1 MSQFDELKDRVSAKQ
16 HRLEARLAELR
27 ADVRSEAREQADRLE
42 TELTSVRDSIK
53 DGWEKVTEEV
63 AAKLNKWL
71 DNDNATEAQSPSA
84 PSGRDKRAN
93 A

>member
-27 ADVRSEAREQADRLE
+27 ADVRAKGREEGDRLE
-42 TELTSVRDSIK
+42 TELKSVRDSIK
-53 DGWEKVTEEV
+53 DGWESVTEEV
-63 AAKLNKWL
+63 AAKLNQWL
-71 DNDNATEAQSPSA
+71 DNDNTTEAQAPSA
-84 PSGRDKRAN
+84 PSGRNKPAH

>member
-27 ADVRSEAREQADRLE
+27 ADVRSKGREEADRLE

-71 DNDNATEAQSPSA
+71 DNDNTTEAEA
-84 PSGRDKRAN
+84 PSSRTKRAN